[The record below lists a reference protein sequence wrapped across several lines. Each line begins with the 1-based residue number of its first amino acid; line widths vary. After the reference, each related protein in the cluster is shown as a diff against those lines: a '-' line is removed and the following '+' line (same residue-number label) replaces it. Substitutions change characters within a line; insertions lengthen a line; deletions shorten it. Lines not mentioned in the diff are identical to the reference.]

1 MGCMAVLAVSL
12 GAGSAQAA
20 DSTPPEPATY
30 RISDYREPTPAT
42 LAGARVVTAS
52 EAHDIWLAKAAAF
65 VDVLPQAPRPASLP
79 ASTIWRDKP
88 RHDIPGSIWLPD
100 TGYGQL
106 PTFTEDYFETGLEK
120 ASGGDKSKPIVIY
133 CLASCWMSWNA
144 AKRAMSYGYKQIIW
158 FPDGTDGWQ
167 AAGFALELRLPEA
180 R

>member
-1 MGCMAVLAVSL
+1 MAVLAGSL
-12 GAGSAQAA
+12 WAGYACAGDLA
-20 DSTPPEPATY
+20 PPEPASY

-52 EAHDIWLAKAAAF
+52 EAHELWLAKAAAF

-88 RHDIPGSIWLPD
+88 RHDIPDSIWLPD

-106 PTFTEDYFETGLEK
+106 PTFTEDYLETGLEK
-120 ASGGDKSKPIVIY
+120 ASGGDKTRPIVIY
-133 CLASCWMSWNA
+133 CLTSCWMSWNA
-144 AKRAMSYGYKQIIW
+144 AKRAMTYGYSQIIW

-167 AAGFALELRLPEA
+167 GAGFPLELRLPEA